1 MKKVK
6 LIICPTEE
14 KIKILSSM
22 AKDKGF
28 NNTRFMTKNEF
39 FEHYF
44 YKIDISIYYYLMKK
58 YHWNLDVVRAYL
70 SYLPVIHVDTLYT
83 DEKLI
88 FLQEL
93 KKELIDNGFIK
104 ESNSFHN
111 YLKNCDIEVVG
122 YYDLDLY
129 EERILSATFN
139 YDGTFSGEC
148 YEFLTMEDEISFV
161 CLEIRKLINNGIDLS
176 HIYLVN
182 VGEDY
187 YYTINKLF
195 SFYQIPVSIPFRN
208 SLFSTSPI
216 TSYLRTGKIPEDA
229 SDEIIHK
236 AIQVFN
242 MFAGYSLDDVVV
254 RELMIDKFKHTYLD
268 NPMIKNAVRICD
280 LKSRSFNEDDY
291 VFVVGFNQEVLPS
304 IKKDTDYIEDNL
316 KEKISM
322 YSTSYINQREKKIIA
337 YLLSKIKNLYL
348 SYKKETPFMSYY
360 PASFLMEYSISI
372 IKDYDFSYNYSHFY
386 NKIKLAEKMDIFTIF
401 GEKEKDLEY
410 LYSNY
415 SIPYRSYNHNYSLIN
430 QDNYLKNIPY
440 PLNLSYTSLNAYNE
454 CRFSYYLKY
463 VLKLDTYEDLFSSF
477 VGSMYH
483 NILSLYREEHFDL
496 EKEYKAYLE
505 KRDLS
510 FKERLLLVR
519 IKKDLIELLEVLKG
533 QQLLTGYDD
542 VLTEK
547 KIEITIPRDVSVKFV
562 GYIDKIMYYKRIE
575 DTYFSIVD
583 YKTGYIDTHLEPLK
597 YGLHMQLP
605 VYLYLIHYG
614 KVFDNPI
621 FTGIYYQ
628 NVLFSYPT
636 WSLKLDKELKE
647 RYYLQGYSTDNID
660 ELERFDSTYQDSE
673 LIKSMKYTDKGFGTY
688 SKILD
693 SNQLLELVDYT
704 KNIIE
709 EKTDSILE
717 ADFKIDPKVY
727 NGENISCR
735 YCGFKDIC
743 FHKDYDLVY
752 LDKVNDLSFL
762 GGGE

>member
-1 MKKVK
+1 
-6 LIICPTEE
+6 
-14 KIKILSSM
+14 
-22 AKDKGF
+22 
-28 NNTRFMTKNEF
+28 
-39 FEHYF
+39 
-44 YKIDISIYYYLMKK
+44 
-58 YHWNLDVVRAYL
+58 
-70 SYLPVIHVDTLYT
+70 
-83 DEKLI
+83 
-88 FLQEL
+88 
-93 KKELIDNGFIK
+93 
-104 ESNSFHN
+104 
-111 YLKNCDIEVVG
+111 
-122 YYDLDLY
+122 
-129 EERILSATFN
+129 
-139 YDGTFSGEC
+139 
-148 YEFLTMEDEISFV
+148 
-161 CLEIRKLINNGIDLS
+161 
-176 HIYLVN
+176 
-182 VGEDY
+182 
-187 YYTINKLF
+187 
-195 SFYQIPVSIPFRN
+195 
-208 SLFSTSPI
+208 
-216 TSYLRTGKIPEDA
+216 
-229 SDEIIHK
+229 
-236 AIQVFN
+236 
-242 MFAGYSLDDVVV
+242 
-254 RELMIDKFKHTYLD
+254 MIDKFKHTYLD

-291 VFVVGFNQEVLPS
+291 VFVVGFNQEVLPA
-304 IKKDTDYIEDNL
+304 IRKDTDYIEDNL

-322 YSTSYINQREKKIIA
+322 YSTSYINQREKKIVA

-360 PASFLMEYSISI
+360 PASFLMEYSIPI
-372 IKDYDFSYNYSHFY
+372 IKDYNFTYNYSHFY
-386 NKIKLAEKMDIFTIF
+386 NKIKLAEKMDTFTIF

-496 EKEYKAYLE
+496 EKEYKSYLE

-519 IKKDLIELLEVLKG
+519 IKKDLIELLEVLKS

-542 VLTEK
+542 VLTEQK
-547 KIEITIPRDVSVKFV
+547 VEITIPRDVSVKFV

-704 KNIIE
+704 
-709 EKTDSILE
+709 
-717 ADFKIDPKVY
+717 
-727 NGENISCR
+727 
-735 YCGFKDIC
+735 
-743 FHKDYDLVY
+743 
-752 LDKVNDLSFL
+752 
-762 GGGE
+762 